1 MNAID
6 TLFFIFFL
14 SFIPISWFIDAAALG
29 LSFWPPNTTKRLVA
43 WWVRL
48 CDPLLGTPPLWFR
61 AMTWF
66 EVLVYPFF
74 CAASCIAI
82 YRGLGKSRWIR
93 LPAVVFASIV
103 GYSFLFIVAEYTFGS
118 YKNPAP
124 WIFMSAYL
132 PFFILPIL
140 FAYRTFHPAKRLAST
155 STSSRRVGARKTRK
169 STGTNV
175 VTTTSSPSEKE
186 EKKQL
191 VIPPMDE
198 PRKLRSRDAI
208 KRPSRMTTTT
218 STTTASNS

>member
-1 MNAID
+1 MSVLGNMNAID

-132 PFFILPIL
+132 PFFILPV
-140 FAYRTFHPAKRLAST
+140 
-155 STSSRRVGARKTRK
+155 SSRRKG
-169 STGTNV
+169 
-175 VTTTSSPSEKE
+175 
-186 EKKQL
+186 Q
-191 VIPPMDE
+191 D
-198 PRKLRSRDAI
+198 
-208 KRPSRMTTTT
+208 
-218 STTTASNS
+218 